1 MNESSGQGRSPVQ
14 AGGQQETSSPETN
27 SSGPCCPPPLK
38 SQQRVAGA
46 VASRTATG
54 EVRPRLGQDVF
65 SISGESSEDDPSSGA
80 VSAREFQS
88 ASAAFL
94 NPMGYEPPD
103 PVTPEVRG
111 EAKPPLASGSRDS
124 GSELGEEEAK
134 K

>member
-1 MNESSGQGRSPVQ
+1 M
-14 AGGQQETSSPETN
+14 
-27 SSGPCCPPPLK
+27 
-38 SQQRVAGA
+38 
-46 VASRTATG
+46 ASRTTTG

-94 NPMGYEPPD
+94 NPMGYDQPD

-111 EAKPPLASGSRDS
+111 EAKPLLASVSRYS
-124 GSELGEEEAK
+124 GSELGEEDARK
-134 K
+134 